1 MSAGWSGTGCAT
13 SRIPATGKRVSR
25 PNPEDAWIV
34 TDVPDLRIVD
44 DALWERVKARQS
56 AAALPRGANRGK
68 ALSRANRPRH
78 LFSGLLACGC
88 CGGGMSMISATH
100 VGCST
105 ARNKGTCANRRTM
118 ARGELERRV
127 LGALSER
134 LMDPALFG
142 VFCEEFTAETNRL
155 RGAASA
161 RVAESARELA
171 RVTAAIDRLVQAIV
185 DGAPARAVTERME
198 ELEAET
204 LRARGRRGR
213 ARGAGSDAASGDG
226 RGLPRARSPISR
238 ARSRRPTRGTRRRT
252 SCAGWSR
259 RSNCIRART
268 ATRSCCA
275 AIWRGSCGWRVN
287 GKKPATVSGGGLSQM
302 ALVAGTGFEPVTFRL

>member
-1 MSAGWSGTGCAT
+1 M
-13 SRIPATGKRVSR
+13 SR
-25 PNPEDAWIV
+25 PNPEAAWIV
-34 TDVPDLRIVD
+34 TEVPDLRLVD

-134 LMDPALFG
+134 LMDPARFG
-142 VFCEEFTAETNRL
+142 VFCEAFTAETNRI

-161 RVAESARELA
+161 RVAERGRELA

-185 DGAPARAVTERME
+185 DGAPARAVTQRME
-198 ELEAET
+198 ELEARRSALEAAEAEHAAPAPM
-204 LRARGRRGR
+204 LHPAMAEVYRAKV
-213 ARGAGSDAASGDG
+213 ADLAGSLAAPDTRHEAADIL
-226 RGLPRARSPISR
+226 RGLVEAIELHPGAEGYEILL
-238 ARSRRPTRGTRRRT
+238 RGDL
-252 SCAGWSR
+252 AGILR
-259 RSNCIRART
+259 LA
-268 ATRSCCA
+268 
-275 AIWRGSCGWRVN
+275 VN
-287 GKKPATVSGGGLSQM
+287 GEKPATVSGGGLSQM